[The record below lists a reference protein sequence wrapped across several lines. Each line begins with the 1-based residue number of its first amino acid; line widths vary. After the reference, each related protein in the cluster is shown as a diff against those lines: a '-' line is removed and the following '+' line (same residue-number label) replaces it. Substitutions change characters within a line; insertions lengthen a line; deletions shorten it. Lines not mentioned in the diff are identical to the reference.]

1 MDIIDFIEA
10 YIGGS
15 IILKIVLLLI
25 PIIYFLVLFIKVSD
39 NEKNTRDIYNNQME
53 EINLL
58 EQIKNTLD
66 DINNKM
72 EL

>member
-1 MDIIDFIEA
+1 MNELIT
-10 YIGGS
+10 GS
-15 IILKIVLLLI
+15 IILKIILLLI

-66 DINNKM
+66 EINNKM

>member
-1 MDIIDFIEA
+1 MDIIEFIEV

-15 IILKIVLLLI
+15 IILKIILLLI

-66 DINNKM
+66 EINNKM
-72 EL
+72 EI

>member
-1 MDIIDFIEA
+1 MNELIT
-10 YIGGS
+10 GS
-15 IILKIVLLLI
+15 IILKIILLLI

-66 DINNKM
+66 EINNKM
-72 EL
+72 EI